1 MGTRRRWWRCRA
13 VVIIGGV
20 VISVCRWVCGAVI
33 TTGGVVQGARR
44 RSRRGGGAGGSRCSL
59 GVVLLGSRH
68 CLCLG
73 LVVLGTC
80 HRLCCWAFVLLEWWL
95 WALVT
100 VHTGCCWSFVCGA
113 RHLSLPRSCHCQRGG
128 LGRTWDGGTHRGIR
142 KNFVSRP
149 VRWWALAI
157 VREPWRMVV
166 VRCRLGDHLRSLVV
180 IFVFG
185 VCIVVSNWSSLFLVC
200 ALSFPTGHPRFGAV
214 DFNGGLL
221 STW

>member
-1 MGTRRRWWRCRA
+1 
-13 VVIIGGV
+13 
-20 VISVCRWVCGAVI
+20 
-33 TTGGVVQGARR
+33 VQGARR

-73 LVVLGTC
+73 LVVLGTVTV
-80 HRLCCWAFVLLEWWL
+80 HAAGRSYFL
-95 WALVT
+95 ALVA

-157 VREPWRMVV
+157 VHEPWRMVV

-185 VCIVVSNWSSLFLVC
+185 VCIVVSNWLSSFW
-200 ALSFPTGHPRFGAV
+200 
-214 DFNGGLL
+214 GG
-221 STW
+221 